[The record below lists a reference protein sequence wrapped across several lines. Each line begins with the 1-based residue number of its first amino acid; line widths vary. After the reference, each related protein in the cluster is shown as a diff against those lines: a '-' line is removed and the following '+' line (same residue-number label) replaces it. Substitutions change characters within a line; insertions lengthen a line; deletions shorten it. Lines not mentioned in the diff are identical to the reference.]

1 MIVIDR
7 KAIWI
12 VELPWLVAS
21 LAELGHE
28 RVAIII
34 IITREYLHSI
44 VIVISNEQETSMM
57 VEHQAI
63 GAVEQAI
70 ITAFF
75 LSADREHDSS
85 ITIKSIVSFHPSTN
99 QPLSQRQ
106 DRKSKRCDAQAH
118 EERREILQTQQQ
130 HQGAARRK
138 ETTKQQQRHD
148 DDEGTKRRSSIEA
161 WRSLSLVSSFASSPR
176 RSRTHTRTL
185 SLWLARSASIDSG
198 LSLSLSSRRVSISIS
213 SVFVRLGG
221 IF

>member
-1 MIVIDR
+1 MIVIDC

-12 VELPWLVAS
+12 VELAWLVAS

-44 VIVISNEQETSMM
+44 VIVISNEQEISMM
-57 VEHQAI
+57 VERQAI
-63 GAVEQAI
+63 GAVELAI

-85 ITIKSIVSFHPSTN
+85 ITIKSIALHPSTN

-138 ETTKQQQRHD
+138 RQRSSSNDTTTTKERSKEQHRHSLTKHHSLEPAD
-148 DDEGTKRRSSIEA
+148 LPLIHSFIGT
-161 WRSLSLVSSFASSPR
+161 
-176 RSRTHTRTL
+176 H
-185 SLWLARSASIDSG
+185 D
-198 LSLSLSSRRVSISIS
+198 
-213 SVFVRLGG
+213 
-221 IF
+221 